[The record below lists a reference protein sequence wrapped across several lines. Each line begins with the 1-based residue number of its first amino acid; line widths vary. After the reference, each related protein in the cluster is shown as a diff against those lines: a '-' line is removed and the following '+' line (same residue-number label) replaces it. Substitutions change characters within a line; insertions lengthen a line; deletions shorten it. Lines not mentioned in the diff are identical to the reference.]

1 MRTHP
6 RGVRPTIP
14 LRASAAAAAG
24 VLLLTGCGSTPQ
36 PTTGSGAA
44 AAGGGG
50 PVTVDLWDWD
60 AAITPKVVE
69 AFNASQKEFRFNF
82 VRQASIEAAQSNFQN
97 LMASGGPAPCFVK
110 GFTGL
115 TSVVAQGW
123 GQDLTDLVRPKEAD
137 FSSGARASAQV
148 NGRYFGL
155 PSGVDA
161 QFMMVNKAVYDKA
174 GVAVPK
180 TWEEM
185 LAIAPKLKAAG
196 ADTIN
201 LPGEDPSG
209 FINMAQQSGAEWF
222 AIDGDQWKINLLD
235 KGTTRAI
242 DFYQKLIDNDWVSNE
257 TYKDRPALYAY
268 FDSGKLA
275 DVPLAWWSM
284 RGYATNFK
292 QSKGHWLAVPNPT
305 WADTPDAGVPGRTNP
320 SFVPKG
326 CEHPEAAVAFAL
338 FTATPEGIKAS
349 KDPETGAVTFPA
361 QVADPSQYAAD
372 VVPDGLFAEP
382 KEQVGKIVVA
392 SQQRVIGKF
401 ETGPNYNA
409 WFPELQDQW
418 GKAVARKQTL
428 RQALENVQKFIT
440 SDLDGKGIN
449 YTVG

>member
-6 RGVRPTIP
+6 RGVRSTIP

-24 VLLLTGCGSTPQ
+24 ALLLSACGSTPQ
-36 PTTGSGAA
+36 PSTGSGAS

-50 PVTVDLWDWD
+50 PVTVEMWDWD
-60 AAITPKVVE
+60 TTSVPHVVA
-69 AFNASQKEFRFNF
+69 AFNASQQDYRIKL
-82 VRQASIEAAQSNFQN
+82 VTPASNEAAQTNFQN
-97 LMASGGPAPCFVK
+97 LMASGGPVPCVVK

-115 TSVVAQGW
+115 TSVVAEGW
-123 GQDLTDLVRPKEAD
+123 AQDITDIVKAKEAA
-137 FSSGARASAQV
+137 FSSGARASAEV

-161 QFMMVNKAVYDKA
+161 QFMMVNKAVYDKV
-174 GVAVPK
+174 GVPVPK
-180 TWEEM
+180 TWEEL
-185 LAIAPKLKAAG
+185 LAVAPKLKAAG
-196 ADTIN
+196 VDSLN

-222 AIDGDQWKINLLD
+222 AIDGDRWRVNLLD
-235 KGTTRAI
+235 EGTLRAI

-275 DVPLAWWSM
+275 NVPLAWWSM
-284 RGYATNFK
+284 GGYATNFK
-292 QSKGHWLAVPNPT
+292 QSKGDWAAVTNPT

-326 CEHPEAAVAFAL
+326 CEHPEAALAYAL
-338 FTATPEGIKAS
+338 FAATPDGIAAS
-349 KDPETGAVTFPA
+349 KDPESGAIAFPA
-361 QVADPSQYAAD
+361 QIADPSAYTEGI
-372 VVPDGLFAEP
+372 VPDGLFGEP
-382 KEQVGKIVVA
+382 KAQVGKIVVA
-392 SQQRVIGKF
+392 SQQKVIGKF
-401 ETGPNYNA
+401 ETGPDYNA

-418 GKAVARKQTL
+418 GKAVAGKQTL
-428 RQALENVQKFIT
+428 RQALENVQQFIT
-440 SDLDGKGIN
+440 SDLDGKGIS